1 MAYEKEIEKV
11 DSMIATLK
19 QAFQPMPGG
28 PPPGDPAMMQ
38 GGGAPMDPAMMQQG
52 GPPPGDPAMQQGG
65 PPPGDPAQLE
75 AMLSEVMSAVEQ
87 VVATVEQDKQVMG
100 QLQQQIQA
108 MQQAHAEIAA
118 KMGVLE
124 KSLNAPSPMEGVP
137 ANMM

>member
-38 GGGAPMDPAMMQQG
+38 GGGAPMDPAM
-52 GPPPGDPAMQQGG
+52 MQQGG